1 MKNDVQQFIQNNWN
15 YYLMLENDFINITRY
30 IKLDKCNFHTFSDEI
45 VKLLQSVGAEC
56 DLIFKK
62 ICNINLKKRA
72 NIYDYV
78 QILDDY
84 PQIINEK
91 IIVKNSN
98 IILQPFKGWKKKY
111 PSQLKWWKAYNLV
124 KHNREEQ
131 VQFGNFYNLLN
142 IMAALFFLEMYF
154 CKKIATLT
162 QNIDIPNEKSKI
174 FMIKDWKV
182 NPTEQTIVINQIMN
196 ANDIIDIKIPYVVG
210 NNELEVY
217 YENMRLI
224 KTTQGNENMGN
235 YIEIGENG
243 EISHY
248 IKTTGDRKL
257 NKGDLLFIKIS
268 R

>member
-98 IILQPFKGWKKKY
+98 IILQPFKGWKKNI
-111 PSQLKWWKAYNLV
+111 QVNLNGG
-124 KHNREEQ
+124 KH
-131 VQFGNFYNLLN
+131 
-142 IMAALFFLEMYF
+142 
-154 CKKIATLT
+154 
-162 QNIDIPNEKSKI
+162 
-174 FMIKDWKV
+174 
-182 NPTEQTIVINQIMN
+182 
-196 ANDIIDIKIPYVVG
+196 II
-210 NNELEVY
+210 
-217 YENMRLI
+217 
-224 KTTQGNENMGN
+224 
-235 YIEIGENG
+235 
-243 EISHY
+243 
-248 IKTTGDRKL
+248 
-257 NKGDLLFIKIS
+257 
-268 R
+268 